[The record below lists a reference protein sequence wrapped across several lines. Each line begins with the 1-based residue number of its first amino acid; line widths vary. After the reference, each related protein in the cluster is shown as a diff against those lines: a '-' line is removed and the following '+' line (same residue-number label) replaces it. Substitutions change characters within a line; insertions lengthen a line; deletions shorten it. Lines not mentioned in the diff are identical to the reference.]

1 MNKKWEIYQTNE
13 EKVEK
18 LQEKY
23 KLNRL
28 LSTLLTNRGITEEA
42 EITKFLNPKRSDFYD
57 PFGMPDMEKAAERI
71 LKAIKDKEQIIIY
84 GDYDVDGITSVTVLK
99 SFLEERGIQV
109 NVYIPNRLNEGYGLN
124 KTAMEEIAKQGNK
137 LMITVDC
144 GITAVDEVEYAKTF
158 GIETI
163 ITDHHEPAEELP
175 KAIAVVDAKRKDNKY
190 ECRNLAGVGVVFKL
204 IQALS
209 IKLGLDP
216 KEYLKYLDIVC
227 VGTISDIVP
236 LTDENRVIVKLGL
249 KLVEQTKNLVL
260 KEILQS
266 CGYSKINSTTIS
278 FGVAPRINACGR
290 MGHQEEALNLLLSKE
305 ENEVKELTQKIN
317 EYNKTRQE
325 IEKNIYNEAV
335 EQIEKEGLDTKNTI
349 VVSGKGWHHGVIGIV
364 SSKITELY
372 FKPSILLCEE
382 DGECKGSGRSIP
394 GFDLHE
400 ALMECNDTIDKFGGH
415 AMAVGINIKKEK
427 VEEFKEEFEKIAKEK
442 EVDKIIPILNLDA
455 EIKLD
460 DVNKEMVDSLKE
472 LEPFGEANKM
482 PIFAFRNLKID
493 SIRSLS
499 EGKHLRLSV
508 KDNKN
513 IINAIGFN
521 MGALADTY
529 RIGDRVDIAGNLE
542 INSFN
547 GVDSIQINI
556 KDIMRDGYKN
566 LKILILKPIKEYKE
580 IENYL
585 YTLNLEN
592 GYIQELGEHE
602 EEYVPTW
609 EY

>member
-28 LSTLLTNRGITEEA
+28 LSTLLTNRGITEET

-249 KLVEQTKNLVL
+249 KLVEQTKNLGL

-556 KDIMRDGYKN
+556 KDIMKS
-566 LKILILKPIKEYKE
+566 I
-580 IENYL
+580 
-585 YTLNLEN
+585 
-592 GYIQELGEHE
+592 
-602 EEYVPTW
+602 
-609 EY
+609 

>member
-249 KLVEQTKNLVL
+249 KLVEQTKNLGL

-335 EQIEKEGLDTKNTI
+335 EQIEKEGLDTQNTI

-455 EIKLD
+455 EIKLY

-521 MGALADTY
+521 MGVLADTY

-556 KDIMRDGYKN
+556 KDIMKS
-566 LKILILKPIKEYKE
+566 I
-580 IENYL
+580 
-585 YTLNLEN
+585 
-592 GYIQELGEHE
+592 
-602 EEYVPTW
+602 
-609 EY
+609 

>member
-158 GIETI
+158 DIETI
-163 ITDHHEPAEELP
+163 ITDHHEPSEELP

-249 KLVEQTKNLVL
+249 KLVEQTKNLGL

-460 DVNKEMVDSLKE
+460 YVNKEMVDSLKE

-556 KDIMRDGYKN
+556 KDIMKS
-566 LKILILKPIKEYKE
+566 L
-580 IENYL
+580 
-585 YTLNLEN
+585 
-592 GYIQELGEHE
+592 
-602 EEYVPTW
+602 
-609 EY
+609 

>member
-13 EKVEK
+13 EKVEE

-28 LSTLLTNRGITEEA
+28 LSILLTNREITEET

-57 PFGMPDMEKAAERI
+57 PFVMPDMEKAVERI
-71 LKAIKDKEQIIIY
+71 LKAIENKEQIIIY

-144 GITAVDEVEYAKTF
+144 GITAVEEVEYAKKF

-190 ECRNLAGVGVVFKL
+190 EYRNLAGVGVVFKL

-209 IKLGLDP
+209 IKLELDQ

-249 KLVEQTKNLVL
+249 KLVEQTKNLGL

-305 ENEVKELTQKIN
+305 ENEVKKLTQKIN

-325 IEKNIYNEAV
+325 IEKNIYNEAI
-335 EQIEKEGLDTKNTI
+335 EQIEKEGNDNKNTI
-349 VVSGKGWHHGVIGIV
+349 VVFGKGWHHGVIGIV

-382 DGECKGSGRSIP
+382 DGKCKGSGRSIP

-415 AMAVGINIKKEK
+415 AMAVGININKEK
-427 VEEFKEEFEKIAKEK
+427 IEEFKEKFEKIAKEK

-499 EGKHLRLSV
+499 DGKHLRLSV

-521 MGALADTY
+521 MGTLTDTY

-556 KDIMRDGYKN
+556 KDIMKS
-566 LKILILKPIKEYKE
+566 I
-580 IENYL
+580 
-585 YTLNLEN
+585 
-592 GYIQELGEHE
+592 
-602 EEYVPTW
+602 
-609 EY
+609 